1 MEEDTPG
8 EVNMLLKDIKE
19 MSEEIMSDLKKVD
32 QRLAALQER
41 ALGEGI
47 DAMRLVHELR
57 DTRLLIGNMEKEEM
71 QELEMETA
79 TESLLSKLRTLI
91 NKCLS

>member
-1 MEEDTPG
+1 
-8 EVNMLLKDIKE
+8 
-19 MSEEIMSDLKKVD
+19 
-32 QRLAALQER
+32 
-41 ALGEGI
+41 
-47 DAMRLVHELR
+47 VHELR